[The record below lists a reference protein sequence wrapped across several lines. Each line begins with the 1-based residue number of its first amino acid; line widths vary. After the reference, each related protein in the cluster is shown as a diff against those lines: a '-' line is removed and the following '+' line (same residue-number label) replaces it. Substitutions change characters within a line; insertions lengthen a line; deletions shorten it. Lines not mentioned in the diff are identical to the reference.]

1 MSKNKIYND
10 VDKYYS
16 NKIKLFGARHKGLD
30 WKSEESQFIR
40 FHQLSKII
48 EIDNS
53 SLNDIGCGLGDL
65 TRYINNNFLNIKY
78 TGYDISK
85 VMINNATKLYPQNK
99 FIHIK
104 NFNKVKVADYSI
116 ASGIFNVKM
125 KYSKKQWLAYIL
137 DTLKEMNL
145 KSKKGFSFNL
155 LSKYSDKHYMKENL
169 FYASPLFFFDYCIS
183 KFSKNICLKHDYNL
197 YEFTVLV
204 RKNN

>member
-16 NKIKLFGARHKGLD
+16 NKIKLFGANHKGLD

-104 NFNKVKVADYSI
+104 NFNKVKVADYS
-116 ASGIFNVKM
+116 
-125 KYSKKQWLAYIL
+125 
-137 DTLKEMNL
+137 LKEMNL

>member
-16 NKIKLFGARHKGLD
+16 NKIKLFGANHKGLD

-169 FYASPLFFFDYCIS
+169 FYASPLFFLIIVSVNFQKI
-183 KFSKNICLKHDYNL
+183 F
-197 YEFTVLV
+197 V
-204 RKNN
+204 